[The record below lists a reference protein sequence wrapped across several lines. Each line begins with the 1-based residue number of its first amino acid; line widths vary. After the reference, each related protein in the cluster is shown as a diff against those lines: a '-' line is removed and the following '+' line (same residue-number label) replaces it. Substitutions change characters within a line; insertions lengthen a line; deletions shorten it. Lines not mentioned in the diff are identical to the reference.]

1 MEGFWGS
8 IRRRSNLAEQRR
20 IITSGDHSPAVF
32 NQSIGGGGGRVS
44 RVNGTAHLGSKETL
58 RSSFLNSG
66 ELSIRNEGQ
75 LIATEGN
82 LSPAIVSQ
90 TIGGGGGWLGISTD
104 DLKLGSSEA
113 LGDQSSGDLVLT
125 NKGHLITRGV
135 ASGGILAQSIGGG
148 GGYTAFANGSLQLGA
163 LNSHGVLSA
172 GRIELKN
179 SSSIR
184 TDGKNSPGIVA
195 TGVAGGGGFVAGQ
208 TGEIVNVVHLG
219 GSGQTVSKAD
229 RLRIKLDRSSEVIT
243 NGHNSPGVLG
253 SRLEVEVDI
262 RVSVA
267 VLSTW
272 ANRVESAMQA
282 TLTLKMKDEFLPEGI
297 TPMVLLHKAS
307 EAVEEQHS
315 SVIDVL
321 FLVQPM
327 DPMETQDL

>member
-1 MEGFWGS
+1 MAKACSVRNWSGS
-8 IRRRSNLAEQRR
+8 GDQSAGDLIWLNKGR

-82 LSPAIVSQ
+82 FSPAIVSQ
-90 TIGGGGGWLGISTD
+90 TIGGGGGWLGISAD
-104 DLKLGSSEA
+104 DLKLGSREA

-172 GRIELKN
+172 GRIELCN

-184 TDGKNSPGIVA
+184 TDGKNSSELWQPA
-195 TGVAGGGGFVAGQ
+195 LQWWLCSRSSWRDCERRAS
-208 TGEIVNVVHLG
+208 
-219 GSGQTVSKAD
+219 GSGRTVSKAD
-229 RLRIKLDRSSEVIT
+229 RLRIKLDRSSEV
-243 NGHNSPGVLG
+243 
-253 SRLEVEVDI
+253 
-262 RVSVA
+262 A
-267 VLSTW
+267 
-272 ANRVESAMQA
+272 Q
-282 TLTLKMKDEFLPEGI
+282 
-297 TPMVLLHKAS
+297 
-307 EAVEEQHS
+307 
-315 SVIDVL
+315 
-321 FLVQPM
+321 
-327 DPMETQDL
+327 